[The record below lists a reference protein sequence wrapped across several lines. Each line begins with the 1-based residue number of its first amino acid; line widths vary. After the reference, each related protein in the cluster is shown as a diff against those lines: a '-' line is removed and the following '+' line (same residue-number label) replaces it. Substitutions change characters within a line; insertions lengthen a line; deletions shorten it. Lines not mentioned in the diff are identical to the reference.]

1 MRVTGTVE
9 AVLKFYPD
17 YVPARI
23 PRLVADM
30 LTALWVVCWVVAGLT
45 VYRVVEGLQTIADGM
60 TSTGHTFDTW
70 IEAFRGSVPRGIPGI
85 SSFFTGIADALQR
98 NTGDQ
103 LVTLGG
109 QAHGS
114 IDNMALAFSLLT
126 AVPPI
131 LIVGGA
137 YAAWRW
143 RDAREMGAALAFV
156 RSAERTGRLDQA
168 RAVLAYRAVAQLS
181 FTHLM
186 AASQDPVGDLAAHR
200 YDALATA
207 MLRRAGLNSFRLYDP
222 GAPRLSEP
230 AAAAPPEVG
239 DGGQQHDQHGR
250 EPQRHIGRLGSG
262 HEGG

>member
-1 MRVTGTVE
+1 MR

-17 YVPARI
+17 YVPARV
-23 PRLVADM
+23 PRLVGDM
-30 LTALWVVCWVVAGLT
+30 LTALWVVCWAVAGIT
-45 VYRVVEGLQTIADGM
+45 VYRVVEGLQTIADGL

-98 NTGDQ
+98 STGDQ
-103 LVTLGG
+103 LVSLGG

-114 IDNMALAFSLLT
+114 IDEMALAFGLIT
-126 AVPPI
+126 ALPPI

-143 RDAREMGAALAFV
+143 RDAREMGSALAFV
-156 RSAERTGRLDQA
+156 RSAERSGRLDQA

-181 FTHLM
+181 FTQLM
-186 AASQDPVGDLAAHR
+186 AASRDPVGDLASHH
-200 YDALATA
+200 YEALATA
-207 MLRRAGLNSFRLYDP
+207 MLKRAGLNSFRLYDA

-230 AAAAPPEVG
+230 AAATAPEVG
-239 DGGQQHDQHGR
+239 EDGEEHDEHGR
-250 EPQRHIGRLGSG
+250 DPERHVRRLGPG
-262 HEGG
+262 HEGN

>member
-1 MRVTGTVE
+1 M

-30 LTALWVVCWVVAGLT
+30 LTALWVVCWAVAGLT
-45 VYRVVEGLQTIADGM
+45 VYRVVEGLQSIADGL
-60 TSTGHTFDTW
+60 TSTGQTFDTW
-70 IEAFRGSVPRGIPGI
+70 IQAFRSSVPRGIPGV

-103 LVTLGG
+103 LVSLGG

-114 IDNMALAFSLLT
+114 IDNLALAFALMT

-131 LIVGGA
+131 VIVGGA
-137 YAAWRW
+137 YALWRW

-156 RSAERTGRLDQA
+156 RSAERTGRLEQA

-181 FTHLM
+181 FTQLM

-200 YDALATA
+200 YDGLATA

-222 GAPRLSEP
+222 GARRLSEP
-230 AAAAPPEVG
+230 AAAPPPEVG
-239 DGGQQHDQHGR
+239 EGGEEHDQHR
-250 EPQRHIGRLGSG
+250 RDPERHVGRLGPG
-262 HEGG
+262 REGG